1 MLYLKF
7 EVNRDIEHSMGLLA
21 HVPPCVRITN
31 VQYQQ
36 EQGPQAYLL
45 GYEEFNTSNEH
56 QV

>member
-7 EVNRDIEHSMGLLA
+7 EVNCDIEHSMGLLA